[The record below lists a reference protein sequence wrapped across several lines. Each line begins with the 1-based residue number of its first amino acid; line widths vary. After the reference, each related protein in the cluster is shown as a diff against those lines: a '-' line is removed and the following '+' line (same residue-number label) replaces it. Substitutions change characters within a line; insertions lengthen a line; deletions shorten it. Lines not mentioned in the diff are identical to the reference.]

1 MTTAIVTITCPS
13 CGGKIEGITA
23 TNADQTIKCTY
34 CGTELHVPRVGEVI
48 HEVVHEVIRE
58 VPSQPTLYLP
68 PDEDIRPK
76 QSPFGAIVGVSVLAV
91 VAVAVMCNYAK
102 QSSDVED
109 QAAARKKAAELDRQ
123 NQQTCEKTCKDS
135 CANAGEGSDTGLDD
149 PKLDEQM
156 RDVYRNGCELK
167 CKHEKN
173 CSGMGY

>member
-34 CGTELHVPRVGEVI
+34 CSTELHVPRVGEVI
-48 HEVVHEVIRE
+48 HELVRE
-58 VPSQPTLYLP
+58 VPSQPTLYIP

-76 QSPFGAIVGVSVLAV
+76 QSPFAAIVGVSVLAV
-91 VAVAVMCNYAK
+91 LAVAVMCNYAK

-109 QAAARKKAAELDRQ
+109 RAAARKKAADLDRQ
-123 NQQTCEKTCKDS
+123 RQQSCEKTCKDA
-135 CANAGEGSDTGLDD
+135 CANAGAGSDSDLTD

-156 RDVYRNGCELK
+156 RDVYRGGCELK
-167 CKHEKN
+167 CTREKN